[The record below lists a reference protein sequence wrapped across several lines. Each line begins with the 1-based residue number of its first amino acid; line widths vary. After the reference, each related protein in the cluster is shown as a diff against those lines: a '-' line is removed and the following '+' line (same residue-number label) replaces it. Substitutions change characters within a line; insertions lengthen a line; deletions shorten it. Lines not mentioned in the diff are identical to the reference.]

1 MKKTFLRTLAITI
14 LCLVTT
20 AGADS
25 RGLEN
30 NYGIIPMPYS
40 IEARAGTPFQIN
52 AETVIVY
59 RDKERKTSAKYLQER
74 IAGST
79 GMKLAIKKSGSS
91 NAIVLQVEQEA
102 FVFAEKDAYTFESSK
117 DRITISGKSA
127 SGLFYGIQTL
137 FQLLPAGIYSD
148 TPVKDMS
155 LSVDAL
161 LIKDKP
167 SMSRIRGLHVDIA
180 RHFRTKEELKKII
193 DCMVMHKLNT
203 LHIHLSDVQ
212 GWRVEIKAYPK
223 LTTVGAIGSKSDPN
237 APAAFLTQK
246 EVKEICAYAADRY
259 VGIIPEIDMPG
270 HMGAAIRSYPELKHP
285 KDLRDPVK
293 VIRGDAKGRDF
304 AKKVLAEINS
314 LFDPEYIHIG
324 FDEVNHGSKEK
335 LYTEAEL
342 VDFAIEVTTFIKE
355 ELKKTPIV
363 WDDVFVQGLHDKDVV
378 VQWWRYGKNYWWR
391 NLKLPVDEEL
401 NQRQQPFILSP
412 AYWTYFDMPNVAPK
426 EGYPGWAKPIST
438 AEVYNWD
445 PFADM
450 IGVNEHTRELA
461 LGAIACTWSE
471 KIITM
476 KDFDDR
482 TYPRLAAYSERL
494 WSGSG
499 SKNPSVLDWEDY
511 RDKVLIPYQLDR
523 YDALGVWY
531 WSKDK
536 PELLKNLKS
545 SRKNLRINWP

>member
-1 MKKTFLRTLAITI
+1 MKTLMKKTFMKALAITM

-25 RGLEN
+25 KGLDN
-30 NYGIIPMPYS
+30 NYGIIPLPYS
-40 IEARAGTPFQIN
+40 IETGAGKPFQIN

-59 RDKERKTSAKYLQER
+59 QGKEQKASAKYLQEQ

-79 GMKLAIKKSGSS
+79 GLKLAIKKSGSS
-91 NAIVLQVEQEA
+91 NAIVLQVEPET
-102 FVFAEKDAYTFESSK
+102 VGFAEKDAYIFESSK
-117 DRITISGKSA
+117 DRITITGKSA

-148 TPVKDMS
+148 TPVKDMT

-167 SMSRIRGLHVDIA
+167 SMSQIRGLHVDIA

-203 LHIHLSDVQ
+203 LHIHLSDFQ
-212 GWRVEIKAYPK
+212 AWRVEIKAYPK
-223 LTTVGAIGSKSDPN
+223 LTTVGATGSKSDPN

-246 EVKEICAYAADRY
+246 EVKELCAYAADRY
-259 VGIIPEIDMPG
+259 VSIIPEIDMPG
-270 HMGAAIRSYPELKHP
+270 HMGAAIRAYPELNHP
-285 KDLRDPVK
+285 KDVK
-293 VIRGDAKGRDF
+293 NKMYAIRGDAMARDF
-304 AKKVLAEINS
+304 VKTVLTEINE

-324 FDEVNHGSKEK
+324 VDEVNMGAKAE

-342 VDFAIEVTTFIKE
+342 VDFASEVTTFIKE
-355 ELKKTPIV
+355 ELRKTPIV
-363 WDDVFVQGLHDKDVV
+363 WDDVFVQGLYDKDVV
-378 VQWWRYGKNYWWR
+378 VQWWRYGRNYWWR

-426 EGYPGWAKPIST
+426 EGFRGWAKPIST
-438 AEVYNWD
+438 AEAYNWD
-445 PFADM
+445 PFGDM
-450 IGVNEHTRELA
+450 LGVNEHTRELA

-471 KIITM
+471 RIITM
-476 KDFDDR
+476 KDFGDR
-482 TYPRLAAYSERL
+482 TFPRLSAYSERL
-494 WSGSG
+494 WSGGRSE
-499 SKNPSVLDWEDY
+499 NPSVLDWEDY

-531 WSKDK
+531 WSKNR
-536 PELLKNLKS
+536 PELLLNLPDA
-545 SRKNLRINWP
+545 RKRL